1 MSNPPSSNAA
11 VLSVPSTD
19 DDSASTITADTKVPA
34 NFPPPKTD
42 KPRPHVCGTCQR
54 SFARLEHLERH
65 ERSHTKEKP
74 FECPECKR
82 RFARRDMLLRHQQK
96 LHQTSTPSSR
106 PRNRRESAGGIPSGQ
121 SRACKKSVA
130 GPNPSNGP
138 GLSMR
143 PRANTISHVDSSTMK
158 MIAAANASVQG
169 GIPPTHTYSRHLS
182 LAGLPIPSLDRGMP
196 ATMGQRGLQH
206 GLPKLETSTLGSLD
220 FSNGLRTAPPVAAAF
235 NTEFD
240 FEGLFGSG
248 STINPDALH
257 YNRSPQSTALEQ
269 ASPFAPPMNETPSRQ
284 TLDDSFDG
292 LTGFEHQMSFR
303 TNENVVDGI

>member
-1 MSNPPSSNAA
+1 MKNVQGFKIDDWVRVHGANSRFGLEGSYVSA
-11 VLSVPSTD
+11 LSMNDLQQLSTD
-19 DDSASTITADTKVPA
+19 PT
-34 NFPPPKTD
+34 
-42 KPRPHVCGTCQR
+42 
-54 SFARLEHLERH
+54 LEVVN
-65 ERSHTKEKP
+65 
-74 FECPECKR
+74 
-82 RFARRDMLLRHQQK
+82 RDMEVSYGSFEGSLELREGIAALNSSEGSK
-96 LHQTSTPSSR
+96 LTAENVIITPLSIMA
-106 PRNRRESAGGIPSGQ
+106 NYLVLDTICQ

-169 GIPPTHTYSRHLS
+169 GIPPTYTHSRRLS
-182 LAGLPIPSLDRGMP
+182 LAGLPIPSLDRGIL

-257 YNRSPQSTALEQ
+257 YNRSPQLTALEQ

-292 LTGFEHQMSFR
+292 LTGFEH
-303 TNENVVDGI
+303 